1 MRWFTSSVPLLENA
15 MKTNLLHSAEVF
27 LETFTLWVS
36 SNPTERSFNSI
47 LWMIQPFVG
56 WFHYSLGPV
65 AWTNSCLQ
73 LESLYRLCKME
84 KTLFWNLVVLC
95 LYNPLNHIVFRWLQD
110 AQPCFR
116 VFGNDFHFFFPLK
129 LPLFAEAFSAP
140 VFQNGPDKNGF
151 NLGFVKNLQQV
162 FGEEKK
168 LWLLPIAS
176 R

>member
-1 MRWFTSSVPLLENA
+1 MLDLY
-15 MKTNLLHSAEVF
+15 NLL
-27 LETFTLWVS
+27 
-36 SNPTERSFNSI
+36 
-47 LWMIQPFVG
+47 
-56 WFHYSLGPV
+56 
-65 AWTNSCLQ
+65 
-73 LESLYRLCKME
+73 
-84 KTLFWNLVVLC
+84 
-95 LYNPLNHIVFRWLQD
+95 NHVVFRWLQD

-116 VFGNDFHFFFPLK
+116 VFAIDFHFLTLK

>member
-1 MRWFTSSVPLLENA
+1 
-15 MKTNLLHSAEVF
+15 
-27 LETFTLWVS
+27 
-36 SNPTERSFNSI
+36 
-47 LWMIQPFVG
+47 
-56 WFHYSLGPV
+56 
-65 AWTNSCLQ
+65 
-73 LESLYRLCKME
+73 ME

-95 LYNPLNHIVFRWLQD
+95 VYNPLNHIVSTWLQD
-110 AQPCFR
+110 AQRCFR
-116 VFGNDFHFFFPLK
+116 VFGIDFNFFFPLQ

>member
-1 MRWFTSSVPLLENA
+1 M
-15 MKTNLLHSAEVF
+15 
-27 LETFTLWVS
+27 
-36 SNPTERSFNSI
+36 
-47 LWMIQPFVG
+47 
-56 WFHYSLGPV
+56 
-65 AWTNSCLQ
+65 
-73 LESLYRLCKME
+73 LY
-84 KTLFWNLVVLC
+84 
-95 LYNPLNHIVFRWLQD
+95 LYNLLNHIVFRWLQD
-110 AQPCFR
+110 TQPCFR
-116 VFGNDFHFFFPLK
+116 LFAIDFILFFFPPLK